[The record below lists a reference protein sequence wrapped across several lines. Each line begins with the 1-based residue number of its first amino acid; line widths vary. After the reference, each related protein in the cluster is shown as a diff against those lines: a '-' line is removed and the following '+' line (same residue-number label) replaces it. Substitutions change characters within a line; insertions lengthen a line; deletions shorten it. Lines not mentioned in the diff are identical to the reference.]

1 MRCVHSQVSG
11 PLADE
16 CSTCEPGAEA
26 KAKASLSEHAR
37 QMDGGER
44 SQVKQQQVE
53 QEEEEEED
61 GVWPTDDDDD
71 DDKGEFY
78 DGSDASQPERSDAL
92 FCTRQAA
99 CLDEEVRRS
108 RALPYHRS
116 FRSSKPR
123 PTDMGRWKQRIFV
136 ARSFRLRKPH
146 TANAR
151 THDLFRTNPTC
162 SLSQTLLAQ

>member
-1 MRCVHSQVSG
+1 M
-11 PLADE
+11 E
-16 CSTCEPGAEA
+16 
-26 KAKASLSEHAR
+26 
-37 QMDGGER
+37 
-44 SQVKQQQVE
+44 QQQVE
-53 QEEEEEED
+53 QEEEEEEED

-123 PTDMGRWKQRIFV
+123 PPDMGHWKQRIFV
-136 ARSFRLRKPH
+136 ARSFRLKNH
-146 TANAR
+146 TQLMLAR
-151 THDLFRTNPTC
+151 TTCFEPILHAVWRRPCMPSRDSPTSLC
-162 SLSQTLLAQ
+162 WSSSSLSWSS